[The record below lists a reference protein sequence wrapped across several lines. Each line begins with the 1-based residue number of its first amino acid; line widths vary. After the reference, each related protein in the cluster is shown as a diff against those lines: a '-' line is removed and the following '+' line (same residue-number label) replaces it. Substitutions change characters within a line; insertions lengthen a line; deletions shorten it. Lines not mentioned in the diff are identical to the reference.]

1 MKARLKIPITVSVER
16 LVCVSMWSENVLGQG
31 ALGLL
36 WSVNSATLMRRKVM
50 RTKERGGEGKRKES
64 NWNWK
69 VKGRGGFLVCMWK
82 WNWALLLTPFS
93 QHPAGPVSANQ
104 PRWGAGS
111 SLYELTPFSNPV
123 PGSFGLFMVMQFEEL
138 RALPKKLGFVSFWAC
153 LEMAE
158 PTGGLFMWVSL
169 GW

>member
-16 LVCVSMWSENVLGQG
+16 LLCLSMWSENVLGQV

-36 WSVNSATLMRRKVM
+36 WSVNSATLMRM
-50 RTKERGGEGKRKES
+50 KERGREGKRKEK

-69 VKGRGGFLVCMWK
+69 VKGRGGFPVCMWNK
-82 WNWALLLTPFS
+82 TEPYFLLHAP

-104 PRWGAGS
+104 PHWGAGS
-111 SLYELTPFSNPV
+111 SLYRLTPFTNSV

-138 RALPKKLGFVSFWAC
+138 RALSKKLGFVSFWAC
-153 LEMAE
+153 LEMVE